1 MADTF
6 GNEYILETDAKVSNL
21 YEALGFVDS
30 HLEEAGCPMKAQVQI
45 DTAVEE
51 IFVNV
56 ASYAYEDEKG
66 RITLKMKIGEDPKEA
81 VITIIDSGTPYDP
94 LAKEDPDVTLSAEER
109 EIGGLGVYMTKQ
121 FMDEVS
127 YERKDGQ
134 NVLTLRKKI

>member
-127 YERKDGQ
+127 YEHKDGQ
-134 NVLTLRKKI
+134 NMLTLRKKL

>member
-134 NVLTLRKKI
+134 NMLTLRKKI

>member
-127 YERKDGQ
+127 YEHKDGQ
-134 NVLTLRKKI
+134 NMLTLKKKL

>member
-21 YEALGFVDS
+21 YEALGFVDA
-30 HLEEAGCPMKAQVQI
+30 HLEEADCPMKAQVQI

-134 NVLTLRKKI
+134 NMLTLRKKL